1 MTFDFDVDH
10 KSPVPLYV
18 QIMDHTRSLIATG
31 RLEAGDQLPT
41 IRELSVTL
49 TVNPN
54 TVARAYSELER
65 EGLLTT
71 QQGRGTFVD
80 DVEDR
85 TGLDALSRE
94 SLCELVD
101 RAITQARTS
110 GYSLAEIQR
119 CMENQIAS
127 WKERSQSGGTDD

>member
-1 MTFDFDVDH
+1 MVITFDFEVDH

-18 QIMDHTRSLIATG
+18 QIMDCTRSLIATG
-31 RLEAGDQLPT
+31 RLQLGDQLPT

-80 DVEDR
+80 NVEDR
-85 TGLDALSRE
+85 KGLDALSRKR
-94 SLCELVD
+94 LCEIID

-110 GYSLAEIQR
+110 GYSLTEIQS
-119 CMENQIAS
+119 CMENQMVS
-127 WKERSQSGGTDD
+127 WKERST

>member
-1 MTFDFDVDH
+1 MAFDFEVDH

-18 QIMDHTRSLIATG
+18 QIMDRTRSLIATG
-31 RLEAGDQLPT
+31 RLQPGDQLPT

-94 SLCELVD
+94 SLCELID

-119 CMENQIAS
+119 CMKNQIAS